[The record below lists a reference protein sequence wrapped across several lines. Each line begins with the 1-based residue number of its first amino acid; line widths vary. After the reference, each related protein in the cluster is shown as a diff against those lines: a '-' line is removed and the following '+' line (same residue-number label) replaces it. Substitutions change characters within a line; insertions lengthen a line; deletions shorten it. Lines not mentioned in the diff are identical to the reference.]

1 MSLVFEAPQPVLA
14 KTSTGEDFPVRR
26 VFCVGRNYADHA
38 REMGSDPDRE
48 PPFFFTAW
56 AETVVPSG
64 STIAYPT
71 QTSNYHFEGELV
83 IAVGKAGRSISRDQ
97 AAAHIWGY
105 AAGLDM
111 TRRDLQNAAKAQ
123 GRPWCTGKNVDQ
135 GSPLGLIQKAGEGA
149 FDPAKGRIALTQNG
163 QVKQQADLSDMIWP
177 VEDIIAFVSG
187 LWELRPG
194 DLIYTGTPAGVG
206 AVKPGDQL
214 RVEIEGLTPLDISIG
229 DPVEGAA

>member
-1 MSLVFEAPQPVLA
+1 MALVFEVPQPVLA
-14 KTSTGEDFPVRR
+14 KTSTGDDFPVRR
-26 VFCVGRNYADHA
+26 VICVGRNYADHA
-38 REMGSDPDRE
+38 REMGADPERE

-56 AETVVPSG
+56 AQTIVPSG

-83 IAVGKAGRSISRDQ
+83 LAVGKGGRSISRVEARQ
-97 AAAHIWGY
+97 HIWGY

-123 GRPWCTGKNVDQ
+123 GRPWCAGKNVDC
-135 GSPLGLIQKAGEGA
+135 GSPLGLIHKAGEGG

-163 QVKQQADLSDMIWP
+163 VVKQQADLSDMIWP
-177 VEDIIAFVSG
+177 VEDIIAFVST
-187 LWELRPG
+187 LWELQPG

-206 AVKPGDQL
+206 AVQPGDQL
-214 RVEIEGLTPLDISIG
+214 VVEIEGLTPLQIAIG
-229 DPVEGAA
+229 DPLATAP